1 MKTVVDFK
9 EYNRREALYNEYLNK
24 ELGEIVYKNFH
35 LFEQVCISSSQKGII
50 IECNGSKM
58 KIMADS
64 SLDFEIL
71 TYDRKK
77 FDEGITKDIK
87 MRPIINLPRF

>member
-1 MKTVVDFK
+1 MRTIVDFK
-9 EYNRREALYNEYLNK
+9 EYNKREALYNEYLNK
-24 ELGEIVYKNFH
+24 KSGEIVYKNFH
-35 LFEQVCISSSQKGII
+35 LFERVCISSSQKGII
-50 IECNGSKM
+50 IECNGSEM

-77 FDEGITKDIK
+77 FDERITKDIRN
-87 MRPIINLPRF
+87 RPIINLPKF